1 MSFSRFCIFEEPL
14 PYPEAVSLQEQ
25 LVAARLADEIPDTFL
40 LLQHPPVITLGRRG
54 RKNFLLAD
62 ENTLRKQGIEVQ
74 VSTRGGDVTYHGP
87 GQWVLYPIL
96 KLGRNEMGAHG
107 YLHAL
112 ESVALQTA
120 AHFGI
125 EAYRK
130 EGKAGAWCDQGKF
143 SAIGFKFTRWVTSH
157 GLSLN
162 VNPDLG
168 FFDLIVGCGLV
179 GERVSSFAQVLGGQK
194 CPGMD
199 VVGDAMKGVVGE
211 VFQRELSAVTPD
223 RLLEPDASL

>member
-1 MSFSRFCIFEEPL
+1 MSPSRFCIFEEPL
-14 PYPEAVSLQEQ
+14 PYPEAVSLQGE
-25 LVAARLADEIPDTFL
+25 LVSARLADQIPDTFL

-62 ENTLRKQGIEVQ
+62 DETLRKQGVEVHI
-74 VSTRGGDVTYHGP
+74 STRGGDVTYHGP

-96 KLGRNEMGAHG
+96 KLGSNEMGAHG

-120 AHFGI
+120 GDFGI
-125 EAYRK
+125 EAFRK
-130 EGKAGAWCDQGKF
+130 EGKAGAWCEQGKF

-162 VNPDLG
+162 VKPNLG

-179 GERVSSFAQVLGGQK
+179 GEQVSSFEKVLGEQN
-194 CPGMD
+194 CPEMD
-199 VVGDAMKGVVGE
+199 AVAEAMRKAVGE
-211 VFQRELSAVTPD
+211 VFQRELIDIAPRMLGKPVSSV
-223 RLLEPDASL
+223 